1 MVVTKKE
8 KIEILQKL
16 GYYNKKF
23 GREATRL
30 GFTRDEYYE
39 IWRETFRL
47 WEEEDKAFTL
57 EEIGDQIQ
65 TLREGKERQPFE
77 LVLRSY
83 LNPNMRRVRPFKNLF
98 HFNNWE
104 RQILRE
110 VKTGDLDSAGNP
122 TIEYMIDDAF
132 RWALF
137 EIRELTGGNS
147 TKDKNYLKPIREFKG
162 KFQKFKVR
170 QVDVQCNNC
179 GLECVKHLLDL
190 NDSYHAMRKF
200 LQKEPNVKLT
210 PEEVIK
216 VYDHASPSGSLTI
229 HNVDS
234 TYTINT
240 DYSHH
245 ILLHKGHYYVI
256 LEAEQIPYETED
268 KVKRGVIYWDIETR
282 KTEGYCMI
290 GNTKSYYLKDV
301 ILHAH
306 VRKYKSNEYEHVYFK
321 TNSQKSSCRQFLD
334 WLQQQGRENKYYYLY
349 AHNGGNFDTYFL
361 LMNFNKEEEGK
372 YIPTLRGTTIIKL
385 EYGNNI
391 FLDSYCFLPS
401 SLHRLSQSF
410 KVKQEKLK
418 SFIINGVELT
428 NEQLC
433 FYKPELTFN
442 EFLELEHKEPEFWE
456 LYNKYCHIDCVALQQ
471 IWDTFSNSIDKL
483 INVYVEKSP
492 YRKRDILTKCMLRQS
507 CTIGGHAQKLLNA
520 LNGVDSK
527 VSFYYDNFSKF
538 LEGKPERNEDG
549 QMMSGHKLKHDF
561 IMNNFKR
568 GGISHCN
575 KKGKH
580 TEGVMSVDICSQYPA
595 SMMYMKIPSGY
606 SRWVSEYDE
615 NAHGFYILKNLVFDT
630 KYRFKPVCEVLN
642 TGVLNWN
649 TTNTIDRLPLDSYM
663 IKYLKEHY
671 GLISFEVE
679 KGLVSDYEID
689 GGKLFGNYVMTLF
702 NEKALQDKYK
712 DDKDER
718 YNQAY
723 RETIKLY
730 LNSITGKLVMNRE
743 KYSSLTFCSEEQEG
757 EKKNINGV
765 SYLVEKK
772 ENLNNWIVAGVMVY
786 SYSKRLLFEYIINM
800 PNNSDDIIHVET
812 DSMYFPISCEK
823 EFNSNIEKY
832 DGQYPVKYGNEL
844 GNIKVEKRDTDTCYF
859 LNKKVYT
866 IGGNYIWKGIPKR
879 TLLEDGTEHK
889 ILDKNMYER
898 VYKHKQGDAPITA
911 EFMTM
916 SRQLFGQTKISGH
929 RQIRTLNS
937 TYDYQEY

>member
-1 MVVTKKE
+1 MPITKKE
-8 KIEILQKL
+8 KVEILQKL

-39 IWRETFRL
+39 IWRENFRL
-47 WEEEDKAFTL
+47 MEEEDRAFTL

-65 TLREGKERQPFE
+65 TIREGKERQPFE

-83 LNPNMRRVRPFKNLF
+83 INPNMRRTLRFKNLY

-110 VKTGDLDSAGNP
+110 VVTGDLDSAGNP
-122 TIEYMIDDAF
+122 TIDYVTDDAF
-132 RWALF
+132 RWALY
-137 EIRELTGGNS
+137 EINDIVGGNS
-147 TKDKNYLKPIREFKG
+147 TKKDKNALKPIREFKG

-179 GLECVKHLLDL
+179 GLECVKYLLKL
-190 NDSYHAMRKF
+190 YDSYHSMRKF
-200 LQKEPNVKLT
+200 LGKKGEEKLT

-216 VYDHASPSGSLTI
+216 VYNHACPTGSLTI
-229 HNVDS
+229 HNIDS
-234 TYTINT
+234 THIINT
-240 DYSHH
+240 TYSHH
-245 ILLHKGHYYVI
+245 ILYHKNHYYVI

-282 KTEGYCMI
+282 KTEDYCMI
-290 GNTKSYYLKDV
+290 GDTKSYYLKDV

-306 VRKYKSNEYEHVYFK
+306 VKKYKSTDYEHLNFT
-321 TNSQKSSCRQFLD
+321 TNSNQSACRQFLE
-334 WLQQQGRENKYYYLY
+334 WLQQQGREQKYYYLY

-385 EYGNNI
+385 DYGNNI
-391 FLDSYCFLPS
+391 FLDSYCFLTN
-401 SLHRLSQSF
+401 SLKKLSENF
-410 KVKQEKLK
+410 KVEQEKLR
-418 SFIINGVELT
+418 SFIVNGEELT

-442 EFLELEHKEPEFWE
+442 QFLELEHNEPEFWE
-456 LYNKYCHIDCVALQQ
+456 LYNKYCYVDCIALQQ
-471 IWDTFSNSIDKL
+471 VWDKFTININKL
-483 INVYVEKSP
+483 IDVFVEKAP
-492 YRKRDILTKCMLRQS
+492 YRKADLLTKCGLRQS
-507 CTIGGHAQKLLNA
+507 CTIGGHAQKILNA
-520 LNGVDSK
+520 LNGVNDKLKNARASNYFKNFAKFIDSK
-527 VSFYYDNFSKF
+527 
-538 LEGKPERNEDG
+538 E
-549 QMMSGHKLKHDF
+549 KHDF

-595 SMMYMKIPSGY
+595 SMVHMKIPSGY
-606 SRWVSEYDE
+606 SRWVTEYDE
-615 NAHGFYILKNLVFDT
+615 NAYGFYILRNLVFDT
-630 KYRFKPVCEVLN
+630 KYTFKPVCEVLD
-642 TGVLNWN
+642 TGVLNWRTYN
-649 TTNTIDRLPLDSYM
+649 CIERLPLDSYM

-671 GLISFEVE
+671 GLLSFEVE
-679 KGLVSDYEID
+679 NGLVSNYELD
-689 GGKLFGNYVMTLF
+689 GSKLFGAYVNTLF
-702 NEKALQDKYK
+702 SEKALQDKYK
-712 DDKDER
+712 DDKDYQ
-718 YNQAY
+718 YNPAY

-743 KYSSLTFCSEEQEG
+743 KYSSLTFCSEELEG
-757 EKKNINGV
+757 VTKNINGV
-765 SYLVEKK
+765 SYLIEKK
-772 ENLNNWIVAGVMVY
+772 ENMNEWIHAGVMVY
-786 SYSKRLLFEYIINM
+786 SYSKRLLFEYIRNM

-812 DSMYFPISCEK
+812 DSMYFPISCEN
-823 EFNSNIEKY
+823 EFNANIEKY
-832 DGQYPVKYGNEL
+832 DGQYPVKYGVEL
-844 GNIKVEKRDTDTCYF
+844 GNIKVEQKTNMPAFY
-859 LNKKVYT
+859 LNKKAYCMYDEHENKYKFVY
-866 IGGNYIWKGIPKR
+866 KGIPKA
-879 TLLEDGTEHK
+879 TIDADGTK
-889 ILDKNMYER
+889 KQILTYELYEK
-898 VYKHKQGDAPITA
+898 VYNHKQGDKPITI